1 VQTVLPLP
9 WQEASIEAANAV
21 AYGANAR
28 LRYVTCWSAPSAATS
43 GRARPLG
50 SLSCV
55 ASKSEENRGFAGT
68 RILGAPRTTLKL
80 ARRTE
85 AAIRGRLP
93 YPRHSG
99 SKGFRDQLK
108 ARFKVTSTRSDRRV
122 AAAAKGSCIASLRR

>member
-1 VQTVLPLP
+1 MLLQPC
-9 WQEASIEAANAV
+9 
-21 AYGANAR
+21 G
-28 LRYVTCWSAPSAATS
+28 PSS
-43 GRARPLG
+43 RCLGRRPLG

-80 ARRTE
+80 ARTTE

-99 SKGFRDQLK
+99 SRSAEDSLQRD
-108 ARFKVTSTRSDRRV
+108 
-122 AAAAKGSCIASLRR
+122 